1 MATER
6 RKTVLL
12 GTSSGYAGIL
22 ATNLIA
28 IVTVPMTLS
37 YFGADRYGALALVM
51 TLVNYLSVTNF
62 GIPTA
67 CAVLAAKSVDRREQ
81 LAIIFRSFL
90 LLAGISLAVLALFL
104 AVAETPGWVNLL
116 GRIPAEI
123 SGEVRQAAFWTA
135 VLFLLNLLF
144 APLLAGFIA
153 IQKVHVERFYSA
165 LTTNSYVLALAATII
180 FKGSLADYA
189 VARGVLVLLCSLAG
203 ALHFLFGYREN
214 RRILAAGAL
223 RLLRETSA
231 PEFASRAI
239 LASGSRMFLA
249 GLAALVVWQTDNLV
263 ISHFLGVG
271 AVTPYQVTFKLITML
286 FIVFTAVNPAISP
299 HYGRAWATGDAA
311 WIDGT
316 YNQIARV
323 SSILGGLV
331 WIGSLAFAE
340 IIVNL
345 WTGPVAYGG
354 DLVVFSMGG
363 YGYLLSLVS
372 VHAALLS
379 SLNMVRNL
387 PLISW
392 LEAGANLVLSLLL
405 VRSLGMGGV
414 ALGTFLASLLTVFW
428 LIPREIGRR
437 TEGKVFLA
445 WRPLV
450 EQGLTILLPA
460 VLAVLLVNRFISG
473 DLLRLLVNLG
483 VVTLYLVVSYLR
495 LPCEIRALLLELAI
509 KPMAG
514 LMRKGEP

>member
-6 RKTVLL
+6 RKKVIL

-22 ATNLIA
+22 LTNLIA

-81 LAIIFRSFL
+81 LAIVCRSFL

-104 AVAETPGWVNLL
+104 AVAGSPGWVNLL
-116 GRIPAEI
+116 GRIPADI
-123 SGEVRQAAFWTA
+123 SGEVRRTAFWTA

-153 IQKVHVERFYSA
+153 IQKVHVERFYAA
-165 LTTNSYVLALAATII
+165 LTTNSYFLALGATII

-203 ALHFLFGYREN
+203 VLHFLFGYREN
-214 RRILAAGAL
+214 RRILAAVPF

-239 LASGSRMFLA
+239 LASGSRMFIA

-345 WTGPVAYGG
+345 WTGRIAYGG
-354 DLVVFSMGG
+354 DLVVFSLGG

-392 LEAGANLVLSLLL
+392 LEAGANLALSLLL

-445 WRPLV
+445 WRPLAG
-450 EQGLTILLPA
+450 QCLTVLLPA
-460 VLAVLLVNRFISG
+460 VLTVLLVNRFISG

-495 LPCEIRALLLELAI
+495 LPGEIRALILELVI

-514 LMRKGEP
+514 LMRKGGP